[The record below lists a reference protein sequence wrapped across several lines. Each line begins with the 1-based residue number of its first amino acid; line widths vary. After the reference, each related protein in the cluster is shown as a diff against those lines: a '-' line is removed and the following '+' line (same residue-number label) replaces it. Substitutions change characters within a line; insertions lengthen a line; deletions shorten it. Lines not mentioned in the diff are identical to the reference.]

1 MNVLH
6 VFILSPQP
14 GVEPALIQPFFF
26 NGVESMLVLTRK
38 AGTRLVINGN
48 VVVTVVK
55 VARGRVKLGIEAP
68 SEVSVRRQEM
78 STLTAKYKLVR

>member
-1 MNVLH
+1 
-6 VFILSPQP
+6 
-14 GVEPALIQPFFF
+14 
-26 NGVESMLVLTRK
+26 MLVLTRK